1 MTHYTR
7 RIAKSHIELWVAE
20 FNAERVKPTANR
32 NGPIT
37 DGEGVVNGYIFI
49 FTYARGYRIAIF
61 KTHL

>member
-37 DGEGVVNGYIFI
+37 EAEGVVMVIFLYLRMPEVI
-49 FTYARGYRIAIF
+49 E
-61 KTHL
+61 